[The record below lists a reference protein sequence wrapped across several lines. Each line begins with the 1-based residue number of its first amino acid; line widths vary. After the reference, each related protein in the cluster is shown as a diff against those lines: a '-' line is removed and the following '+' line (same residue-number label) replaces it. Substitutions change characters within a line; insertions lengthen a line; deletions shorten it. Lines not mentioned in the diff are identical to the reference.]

1 MVDMKNVKVR
11 NPFITNGY
19 AGPDYFCDRVKET
32 NTIIDLMTNGNN
44 MALISPRRIGKTE
57 LITHCFNQP
66 EIAKNY
72 NTFIIDIYSTNS
84 VRDMVNVFGK
94 AIIDEL
100 RTKGRGAW
108 ENFLDIL
115 KSLKQEISFDI
126 NGNPSWSLSIGAIT
140 NPEITLDEIF
150 KYLNQADKP
159 CLVAIDEFQ
168 QITHY
173 DDPNIEALLRTYI
186 QRTTNANFIFSGSH
200 RHIMGEMFISP
211 ARPFYQSVTL
221 MSLDVLD
228 AEKYNSFAMQKF
240 EDYGKRLDTD
250 VVPRLFDYFNGITS
264 YIQRI
269 MNVMFMKTLQGATC
283 NTPMIEES
291 INYLLDLAS
300 ETYETL
306 LRQMPEKQR
315 DVFIAISKEKEAR
328 NVKSGKFVQKY
339 RLTSASSVNSAVKGL
354 LDKDFITLQDDAYI
368 IYDKFF
374 ELWLNR
380 NY

>member
-1 MVDMKNVKVR
+1 MKNVKVK

-19 AGPDYFCDRVKET
+19 AGPNYFCDRVKET

-94 AIIDEL
+94 AIIDGL

-240 EDYGKRLDTD
+240 EDYGKHLDAD

-354 LDKDFITLQDDAYI
+354 LDKDFITLKDDAYI